1 MAEIE
6 SKLAAIRPTN
16 THTGRPLGSAEFIQY
31 LEKALQKR
39 GPREKIV
46 ARSPLLRHYGHV
58 DAPDFEQAALRACE
72 LIIARD
78 RRIGKVPRSRKQSKK
93 N

>member
-1 MAEIE
+1 
-6 SKLAAIRPTN
+6 
-16 THTGRPLGSAEFIQY
+16 
-31 LEKALQKR
+31 
-39 GPREKIV
+39 
-46 ARSPLLRHYGHV
+46 LLRHYGHV